1 MGNEAIESS
10 SLRRKLA
17 STGSGPAMVKDALTI
32 SQRAP
37 SKLVRM
43 TGRAF
48 ALVSLAALLA
58 GALAMPAAVPAQ
70 CRLCATPTTGAI
82 GEDKSDVIRLEV
94 QARLDFDQLIL
105 MDSASPGSARLL
117 PDGTS
122 SVSGSIGALGGRAM
136 VGSVIVRGAPG
147 RLVRIALPSSISLY
161 GLAGGSIRLDSLVT
175 DLPSQPRLDSQGA
188 LQFKF
193 GGELHVNGD
202 ASGDYRG
209 DVPITVDYL

>member
-1 MGNEAIESS
+1 
-10 SLRRKLA
+10 
-17 STGSGPAMVKDALTI
+17 MVKGALTI
-32 SQRAP
+32 SQSAP
-37 SKLVRM
+37 LKLLRM

-58 GALAMPAAVPAQ
+58 GALAMPAAAPAQ

-82 GEDKSDVIRLEV
+82 REDTSEAIRLEV

-105 MDSASPGSARLL
+105 MDSASSGSAKLL
-117 PDGTS
+117 PDGSS

-147 RLVRIALPSSISLY
+147 RLVRIALPSSIALY
-161 GLAGGSIRLDSLVT
+161 GLAGGSSIRLDSLVT
-175 DLPSQPRLDSQGA
+175 DLPSQPRLDPQGS
-188 LQFKF
+188 LQFRF
-193 GGELHVNGD
+193 GGELHVEGD